1 MARNT
6 RTFTD
11 LNLLFTPHPATA
23 DVTKKVDEEA
33 IKTAI
38 KHLILTKNYE
48 RPFHPEIGCQVHS
61 LLFENFTPVTRQI
74 MKRTIIDVINKFE
87 PRATILNVV
96 ISDRVDNNEIGVQ
109 IEFKFNNSEK
119 PIVLNTTITRIR

>member
-6 RTFTD
+6 RNYTD

-33 IKTAI
+33 IKAAV
-38 KHLILTKNYE
+38 KHLILTRNYE
-48 RPFHPEIGCQVHS
+48 RPFHPEIGCQIHS

-74 MKRTIIDVINKFE
+74 MKKTISDVIAKFE
-87 PRATILNVV
+87 PRVTLLDVS
-96 ISDRVDNNEIGVQ
+96 ISDRVDNNEVGVQ
-109 IEFKFNNSEK
+109 ITFKFNNSER
-119 PIVLNTTITRIR
+119 PIVLTTTISRVR